1 MAMKYNS
8 IPEYFYKLYGRL
20 YALILLPL
28 VCFGLLY
35 WEMKTGTIEPISQDI
50 QLNQILLLAVI
61 VVLLAEWTA
70 SFFLFR
76 NKVKSILTLG
86 SLGDRL
92 DRYYQFTLIRF
103 SFLVSGLVLLA
114 VGFFI
119 TRDQY
124 FSILF
129 LGSMVGLGVLWP
141 TSAKV
146 CDDLRLKGDERK
158 LILYKL
164 DKLS

>member
-1 MAMKYNS
+1 MKYNS
-8 IPEYFYKLYGRL
+8 VPEYFYKLYGRL

-28 VCFGLLY
+28 ICFGLLY
-35 WEMKTGTIEPISQDI
+35 WEMKTGNIEPISQDI
-50 QLNQILLLAVI
+50 QLNQLLLLVVI
-61 VVLLAEWTA
+61 LALLAEWII

-76 NKVKSILTLG
+76 GKLKSILTLG
-86 SLGDRL
+86 SLGERL
-92 DRYYQFTLIRF
+92 DHYYRFTLLRF
-103 SFLVSGLVLLA
+103 GMMVSGLVVLA

-124 FSILF
+124 FTILF
-129 LGSMVGLGVLWP
+129 VASMVGLGFLWP

-146 CDDLRLKGDERK
+146 CDDLNLKGDERK

>member
-1 MAMKYNS
+1 MKYNS
-8 IPEYFYKLYGRL
+8 VPEYFYKLYGRL

-28 VCFGLLY
+28 LCFGLLY
-35 WEMKTGTIEPISQDI
+35 WEMKTGRMDVFSQDI
-50 QLNQILLLAVI
+50 RLNQMLLLTMI
-61 VVLLAEWTA
+61 IVLLVEWIA

-76 NKVKSILTLG
+76 SKLKSILTLG
-86 SLGDRL
+86 SLGERL
-92 DRYYQFTLIRF
+92 DRYYRFTLIRF
-103 SFLVSGLVLLA
+103 SMMVSGLILLA
-114 VGFFI
+114 VGFFL

-124 FSILF
+124 FTILF
-129 LGSMVGLGVLWP
+129 VASMVGLGFLWP

-146 CDDLRLKGDERK
+146 CDDLNLKGDERK